1 MWEEWNCNNAS
12 GVHPGQNYF
21 AYFRGDDEYADDK
34 TPDPQIYSFR
44 QRFWI
49 ERRRKAERSRRSVKE
64 ISDDVEL
71 EKVKKESEKL
81 LPTDLQPPEWSGA
94 FKEVEE
100 TSGEG
105 TATDAA
111 GEHPRDSPAASAAT
125 SASVGVMH

>member
-1 MWEEWNCNNAS
+1 M
-12 GVHPGQNYF
+12 
-21 AYFRGDDEYADDK
+21 
-34 TPDPQIYSFR
+34 
-44 QRFWI
+44 
-49 ERRRKAERSRRSVKE
+49 ERSRRSQTE
-64 ISDDVEL
+64 ISEDIEL
-71 EKVKKESEKL
+71 EKIEKEAEKPY
-81 LPTDLQPPEWSGA
+81 PTGLQPPEWSVA